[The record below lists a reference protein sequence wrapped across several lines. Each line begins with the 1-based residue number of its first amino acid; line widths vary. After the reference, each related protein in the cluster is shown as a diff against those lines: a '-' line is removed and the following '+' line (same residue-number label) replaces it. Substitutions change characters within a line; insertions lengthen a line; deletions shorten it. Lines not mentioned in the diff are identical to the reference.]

1 MGAMSRSAFTTHTA
15 HVNDIDLAYTD
26 EGQGAP
32 LVLLHGHAYD
42 RSTWDGQVKAF
53 SEQGWRVIAPDLRGF
68 GESEVTPGIVYTEE
82 FVADVIA
89 LLDELQVQRA
99 VLLGF
104 SMAGQVAMQLVES
117 HPERVSAL
125 IINDTVP
132 QAEDAA
138 GRRRR
143 HVAADGIVSG
153 GMDAYGES
161 ALPKMIWEDNVQR
174 LPEVAK
180 TVLEMIQASP
190 LEGATAAM
198 RGRAERNDFV
208 ETLKNFDKPALVIAG
223 DNDAFD
229 GGAAQRMA
237 ELLPH
242 GELAVITN
250 CGHTPNMENPEEFD
264 AALGTFL
271 GKLS

>member
-1 MGAMSRSAFTTHTA
+1 MSRSAFTSHTA

-26 EGQGAP
+26 EGQGTP

-42 RSTWDGQVKAF
+42 RSMWDGQVKAF
-53 SEQGWRVIAPDLRGF
+53 SEQDWRVVAPDLRGF
-68 GESEVTPGIVYTEE
+68 GESGVTPGIVYTEE

-89 LLDELQVQRA
+89 LLDELQIRRA

-104 SMAGQVAMQLVES
+104 SMAGQVAMQLAES

-153 GMDAYGES
+153 GMDSYGE
-161 ALPKMIWEDNVQR
+161 AVLPTMIWEDNVER
-174 LPEVAK
+174 LPEVARR
-180 TVLEMIQASP
+180 VLEMIQAAP

-208 ETLKNFDKPALVIAG
+208 KTLKAFDKPALVIAG
-223 DNDAFD
+223 DHDAFD
-229 GGAAQRMA
+229 GGAAQHMT

-242 GELAVITN
+242 GELVVIN
-250 CGHTPNMENPEEFD
+250 NSGHTPNMENPTEFD
-264 AALGTFL
+264 AALGAFL
-271 GKLS
+271 DKFA

>member
-1 MGAMSRSAFTTHTA
+1 MDTMSRSAFTTHTA

-26 EGQGAP
+26 EGEGRP

-42 RSTWDGQVKAF
+42 RSMWDAQVKTF

-89 LLDELQVQRA
+89 LLDELHIQRA
-99 VLLGF
+99 ILLGF
-104 SMAGQVAMQLVES
+104 SMAGQAAMQLVES

-125 IINDTVP
+125 IINGTVP

-143 HVAADGIVSG
+143 HVAADWIVRD
-153 GMDAYGES
+153 GMDAYGE
-161 ALPKMIWEDNVQR
+161 AVLAKMIWEENVDR

-208 ETLKNFDKPALVIAG
+208 ETLSAFDKPALVIAG
-223 DNDAFD
+223 VHDAFD
-229 GGAAQRMA
+229 GGAAQRMS
-237 ELLPH
+237 ELLLL
-242 GELAVITN
+242 GELAVISD
-250 CGHTPNMENPEEFD
+250 CGHTPNMENPTEFD
-264 AALGTFL
+264 AALGRFL
-271 GKLS
+271 GKFA

>member
-32 LVLLHGHAYD
+32 LVLLHGHAYGRSMWD
-42 RSTWDGQVKAF
+42 RQVSAF
-53 SEQGWRVIAPDLRGF
+53 SEQDWRVVAPDMRGF

-82 FVADVIA
+82 FVADVIG
-89 LLDELQVQRA
+89 LLDELQIQRA

-104 SMAGQVAMQLVES
+104 SMAGQVAMQVAES
-117 HPERVSAL
+117 HPERLSAL

-143 HVAADGIVSG
+143 HVAADAIVSG
-153 GMDAYGES
+153 GMDAYGE
-161 ALPKMIWEDNVQR
+161 AVLPKMIWEENVER
-174 LPEVAK
+174 LPEVAR
-180 TVLEMIQASP
+180 TVLEMIQAAP

-208 ETLKNFDKPALVIAG
+208 ETLKAFDKPALVIAG
-223 DNDAFD
+223 DHDAFD
-229 GGAAQRMA
+229 GGAAQRMT
-237 ELLPH
+237 EMLPH
-242 GELAVITN
+242 GELAVISN
-250 CGHTPNMENPEEFD
+250 SGHTPNMENPAEFD
-264 AALGTFL
+264 AALGAFL
-271 GKLS
+271 GKLV